1 MSACNFY
8 SWDVKKKTIGK
19 EQASFCLTLTLNNLR
34 NCGLC
39 VFLYAAKMEQHF
51 YYCWEQSN
59 KKTRNKLFEWKAFW
73 IQWELLSANLTVN
86 FFLILISMNQIA
98 KVDCNAFLSESE
110 SFVPFWRRF
119 HFSSLDC
126 KRLWSACLRQNQ
138 SDFCQ
143 FSWSPTFSDRIFRTE
158 FKVLTPMADF
168 LFLTLKSRFY
178 SCLAPANIA
187 VTNFGKPP
195 HHKGK
200 KPMLLFLLVKNFF
213 YDFWLVRCLYL
224 TCKEN
229 HPTNQNLGRLLQII
243 YIFFYLAWSKSQ
255 YVYDRLTY
263 KHISKSLVLV
273 KP

>member
-1 MSACNFY
+1 MQQKWSSISITAGNK
-8 SWDVKKKTIGK
+8 VIKKQG
-19 EQASFCLTLTLNNLR
+19 E
-34 NCGLC
+34 
-39 VFLYAAKMEQHF
+39 
-51 YYCWEQSN
+51 
-59 KKTRNKLFEWKAFW
+59 LFEWKAFW

-200 KPMLLFLLVKNFF
+200 KPMLLFSLVKNFF

-229 HPTNQNLGRLLQII
+229 HPTYQNLGRLLQII